1 MKTLKSRFIII
12 FAITAFINVASAYQ
26 IQDIDKEMFPQN
38 VSYDP
43 NIPSPELFL
52 GRKLGAAPV
61 RHHELVE
68 YLRML
73 ANLSDRLTI
82 ETIGYSHE
90 RRPILFLVATS
101 SSNQNNM
108 EQIKNEHLNLS
119 DSTKNQVIT
128 DKMPVVTWLN
138 YGVHGAESSGMDAAL
153 PTAYYLAAAMG
164 DPINHLMENSVIL
177 ITAVFNPD
185 GHSNR
190 ISWLDTFSSKIP
202 NPNPDHIEHN
212 YDGRLARTNH
222 YGFDLNRQWISITQ
236 PEPRAWIKKWHEWR
250 PNLSVDYHEMGSSQT
265 YYFSPGVPTR
275 NHPLIPD
282 TGLELM
288 EQIVKPAEEFL
299 DSQKRLYFHGDR
311 YDHFFLGKGSSFPLV
326 NGGVG
331 MLHEASSARGVMV
344 ETQNGIRTYRENI
357 IKHFRTSIANAI
369 GAVNNKLELLQY
381 QKNFYQNA
389 KNKAKDHPI
398 KAYVISAGRDRSRL
412 YHFVDLLNYHRINVS
427 HLRENITIDDFQFEK
442 DFSVVVDLDQDQ
454 HTLIRGLFDLA
465 TEFED
470 SKFYDVSTWTLPL
483 AYGMNF
489 HAIENNN
496 QKEKLLG
503 DIYDNKKPFVSA
515 PDKPEYAYA
524 FEWSDYYSPK
534 ALYNILD
541 KGLLA
546 RVAMNPFIGS
556 TKKGSHNF
564 DRGTIVISFDRQ
576 DASEN
581 DIHNIMKDIAQ
592 DDGIF
597 IHSLTS
603 GKSVTGTQNP
613 DLGSQFIKAIHKPTI
628 LLVAG
633 REMDWYNVGEIWHLL
648 DVRMN
653 IPVTLIDRL
662 QMNNIDLDRYT
673 HIIYAGGQYSNY
685 QPKYLNDINEWV
697 SSGGTLIGIR
707 QGADWISK
715 NIFNK
720 NTDKSPKRFSKEKAN
735 KRRNKERDAMKKD
748 QLRYSYSE
756 KEARDP
762 LNVIGG
768 AIFSGNLDITHPI
781 GFGYTNEN
789 IAIHKNTTS
798 LLPTSKNPYAT
809 VIAYNDA
816 PIISGY
822 ASETNQEKLKNTSA
836 LIADRRGKGSIILF
850 ADDPNFRATWY
861 GTNKLFL
868 NSLFFSLVFD
878 PPRNN

>member
-1 MKTLKSRFIII
+1 
-12 FAITAFINVASAYQ
+12 
-26 IQDIDKEMFPQN
+26 
-38 VSYDP
+38 
-43 NIPSPELFL
+43 
-52 GRKLGAAPV
+52 
-61 RHHELVE
+61 
-68 YLRML
+68 
-73 ANLSDRLTI
+73 
-82 ETIGYSHE
+82 
-90 RRPILFLVATS
+90 
-101 SSNQNNM
+101 
-108 EQIKNEHLNLS
+108 
-119 DSTKNQVIT
+119 
-128 DKMPVVTWLN
+128 MPVVTWLN

-164 DPINHLMENSVIL
+164 DPINHLLENSVIL

-288 EQIVKPAEEFL
+288 EKIVKPAEEFL

-398 KAYVISAGRDRSRL
+398 KAYVISAGKDRSRL

-427 HLRENITIDDFQFEK
+427 YLKENITINDFEYEK
-442 DFSVVVDLDQDQ
+442 DFSVVVDLDQYQ

-470 SKFYDVSTWTLPL
+470 SNFYDVSTWTLPL

-489 HAIENNN
+489 NAIENNN

-503 DIYDNKKPFVSA
+503 DIYDNRKPLISA
-515 PDKPEYAYA
+515 PEKPEYAYA

-556 TKKGSHNF
+556 TKKGSHDF
-564 DRGTIVISFDRQ
+564 DRGTIVVSFDRQ

-662 QMNNIDLDRYT
+662 QMNNIDLNRYT

-685 QPKYLNDINEWV
+685 QPKYLNNIHEWV
-697 SSGGTLIGIR
+697 NSGGTLIGIR

-720 NTDKSPKRFSKEKAN
+720 NTNKSPKRFSKEKAN
-735 KRRNKERDAMKKD
+735 NRRNKERDAMKKD
-748 QLRYSYSE
+748 QPRYSYSE

-768 AIFSGNLDITHPI
+768 AIFSGDLDITHPI

-822 ASETNQEKLKNTSA
+822 ASETNQEKLKNTPA

>member
-1 MKTLKSRFIII
+1 
-12 FAITAFINVASAYQ
+12 
-26 IQDIDKEMFPQN
+26 
-38 VSYDP
+38 
-43 NIPSPELFL
+43 
-52 GRKLGAAPV
+52 
-61 RHHELVE
+61 
-68 YLRML
+68 
-73 ANLSDRLTI
+73 
-82 ETIGYSHE
+82 
-90 RRPILFLVATS
+90 
-101 SSNQNNM
+101 
-108 EQIKNEHLNLS
+108 
-119 DSTKNQVIT
+119 
-128 DKMPVVTWLN
+128 
-138 YGVHGAESSGMDAAL
+138 
-153 PTAYYLAAAMG
+153 
-164 DPINHLMENSVIL
+164 
-177 ITAVFNPD
+177 
-185 GHSNR
+185 
-190 ISWLDTFSSKIP
+190 
-202 NPNPDHIEHN
+202 
-212 YDGRLARTNH
+212 
-222 YGFDLNRQWISITQ
+222 
-236 PEPRAWIKKWHEWR
+236 
-250 PNLSVDYHEMGSSQT
+250 
-265 YYFSPGVPTR
+265 
-275 NHPLIPD
+275 
-282 TGLELM
+282 
-288 EQIVKPAEEFL
+288 
-299 DSQKRLYFHGDR
+299 
-311 YDHFFLGKGSSFPLV
+311 
-326 NGGVG
+326 
-331 MLHEASSARGVMV
+331 
-344 ETQNGIRTYRENI
+344 
-357 IKHFRTSIANAI
+357 
-369 GAVNNKLELLQY
+369 
-381 QKNFYQNA
+381 
-389 KNKAKDHPI
+389 
-398 KAYVISAGRDRSRL
+398 
-412 YHFVDLLNYHRINVS
+412 
-427 HLRENITIDDFQFEK
+427 
-442 DFSVVVDLDQDQ
+442 
-454 HTLIRGLFDLA
+454 
-465 TEFED
+465 
-470 SKFYDVSTWTLPL
+470 
-483 AYGMNF
+483 MNF

-503 DIYDNKKPFVSA
+503 DIYDNKKPLVSA

-564 DRGTIVISFDRQ
+564 DRGTIVVSFDRQ

-581 DIHNIMKDIAQ
+581 DIHNIMRDIAQ

-597 IHSLTS
+597 VHSLTS

-662 QMNNIDLDRYT
+662 QMNNIDLNRYT

-685 QPKYLNDINEWV
+685 QPKYLNNIHEWV
-697 SSGGTLIGIR
+697 NSGGTLIGIR

-735 KRRNKERDAMKKD
+735 NRRNKERDAMKKD
-748 QLRYSYSE
+748 QPRYSYSE

-768 AIFSGNLDITHPI
+768 AIFSGDLDITHPI

-822 ASETNQEKLKNTSA
+822 ASETNQEKLKNTPA